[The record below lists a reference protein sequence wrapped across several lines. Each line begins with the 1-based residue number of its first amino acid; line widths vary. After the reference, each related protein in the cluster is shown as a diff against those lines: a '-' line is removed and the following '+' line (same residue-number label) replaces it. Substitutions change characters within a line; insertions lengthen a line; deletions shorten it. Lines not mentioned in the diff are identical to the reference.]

1 MKTLLLKMRVENI
14 IYMTESAD
22 MISELDMRQA
32 MNLFYFPLMTARKL
46 NTKLKRLKKH
56 WKDVFSAA
64 IGSVWV
70 ESTKELEKNISIA
83 DKK

>member
-14 IYMTESAD
+14 IYMTESGD

-46 NTKLKRLKKH
+46 LTQN
-56 WKDVFSAA
+56 
-64 IGSVWV
+64 
-70 ESTKELEKNISIA
+70 
-83 DKK
+83 

>member
-46 NTKLKRLKKH
+46 LTQ
-56 WKDVFSAA
+56 S
-64 IGSVWV
+64 
-70 ESTKELEKNISIA
+70 
-83 DKK
+83 

>member
-32 MNLFYFPLMTARKL
+32 MNLFYFPLMTARKFL
-46 NTKLKRLKKH
+46 TQ
-56 WKDVFSAA
+56 S
-64 IGSVWV
+64 
-70 ESTKELEKNISIA
+70 
-83 DKK
+83 